1 MTGVLTTPAKVG
13 VVNLRSSP
21 RVGRRRENIKSN
33 AVTRFFREYDEAFF
47 KINPL
52 LNLIFS
58 SKKRKRKNKKRSC

>member
-33 AVTRFFREYDEAFF
+33 AVTRFFENTTKPFL

-58 SKKRKRKNKKRSC
+58 TKKRKKKE